1 MGTEAKFPELLA
13 KRRGILIQKASELYL
28 QRLDVRLSFVSI
40 KRLQCGSKTDKSR
53 ALDQVEAKLND
64 DIVLTP

>member
-1 MGTEAKFPELLA
+1 MGTEAKLPELLA

-28 QRLDVRLSFVSI
+28 QRLDVR
-40 KRLQCGSKTDKSR
+40 KSR